1 MISSGNLCY
10 YRLIDEHSQERSIL
24 RRVGFRPR
32 VCYRSCP
39 SDHPDYLN
47 FSGFVVRRKPFVPV
61 PEMVAF
67 VNEKVDQAEFMNE
80 KYFRLTSAGMKALD
94 IKTRQIY
101 RGSIIPS
108 TNEVYLTAFS
118 LQLIDP
124 LWVKRCSKNDLLIQQ
139 TIFGGRR

>member
-1 MISSGNLCY
+1 MISSDNLCY
-10 YRLIDEHSQERSIL
+10 YRLIDEHSLERSVL

-47 FSGFVVRRKPFVPV
+47 FSGFVVRRKMFVPV

-80 KYFRLTSAGMKALD
+80 KYFRLSSVGMIALNVKA
-94 IKTRQIY
+94 TRIY

-108 TNEVYLTAFS
+108 TNEVYLTALS
-118 LQLIDP
+118 SQLLDP
-124 LWVKRCSKNDLLIQQ
+124 SWVKRCSKKDYLIQQ
-139 TIFGGRR
+139 TVFGGRR